1 MQQSTKNNVLKFT
14 GFILSTILIIG
25 ALCLFVR
32 PENEMDYADKR
43 SYEAYRVFD
52 EPENTID
59 VIMLGHSGVYR
70 GLSPMEMYKKYGF
83 TSYACSRATQL
94 PWESYDFL
102 ESVLEKQ
109 TPKLVIFETDQLFYD
124 KGTSIEENCKQNKID
139 NVIPI
144 IKNHASWKDWLPGK
158 NYRERSYT
166 KGYQFIKSAKAYTGN
181 KQITETNKSYK
192 IRKDHLKSLDKI
204 YKLCKKKNIP
214 LFLVEVPSK
223 MLWDYEKYNAVKAYA
238 DKRGIGFIDCN
249 QRLEEFDFDWKT
261 DTYDAGDHLNYNG
274 AVKLSA
280 FVGEYVSKKYNL
292 PDRRGDSKYS
302 FWQEDLQKYIKY
314 VENAQ

>member
-1 MQQSTKNNVLKFT
+1 MNQSTKYNIFKFT
-14 GFILSTILIIG
+14 GFMLLTVIVIG

-32 PENEMDYADKR
+32 PKNEMDYADKR

-52 EPENTID
+52 EPKNSID

-70 GLSPMEMYKKYGF
+70 GLSPMEMYK
-83 TSYACSRATQL
+83 
-94 PWESYDFL
+94 
-102 ESVLEKQ
+102 VL
-109 TPKLVIFETDQLFYD
+109 LETDQLFYD
-124 KGTSIEENCKQNKID
+124 KGTNIEDNCKQNKLD

-144 IKNHASWKDWLPGK
+144 IKNHASWKDWLPGN

-166 KGYQFIKSAKAYTGN
+166 KGYQLIRSTRPYNGN
-181 KQITETNKSYK
+181 KQITETKKSYK

-214 LFLVEVPSK
+214 LFLIEVPSK
-223 MLWDYEKYNAVKAYA
+223 ILWDYEKYNAVKSYA
-238 DKRGIGFIDCN
+238 DKRGINFIDCN
-249 QRLEEFDFDWKT
+249 QRLEEFGFNWKT
-261 DTYDAGDHLNYNG
+261 DTYDAGDHLNYSG

-280 FVGEYVSKKYNL
+280 FVGEYIKKEYDL
-292 PDRRGDSKYS
+292 PDRREDGKYS
-302 FWQEDLQKYIKY
+302 FWQEDLKKYIKY